1 MARQPGGDETSPRS
15 RPSGDP
21 TSTSPSL
28 ALALALALL
37 ASAGACYH
45 DVAEHYATPSEPE
58 QEQEQELQD
67 RPHKKLDPATVRA
80 RLPDPG
86 GPLAP
91 ALTRA
96 ADVVRGDELAA
107 IDLCSDCHGD
117 IVDQWR
123 SSAHAWAS
131 FNNPIYRA
139 SIERFQGVLGRQNS
153 RACAACHDP
162 ALLVDGAIDRP
173 VTADDPRA
181 HVGVS
186 CMTCH
191 GIDRVNTDGNGSY
204 HLARSTPQ
212 IPDLDD
218 ASSIAAHR
226 REVRSPAL
234 RSGDLCG
241 SCHRA
246 FVDATTGHPS
256 HFTGADDLGSWQSSA
271 YAGHP
276 RRLDQDITKQSCIDC
291 HMPTEAAGNDLAAN
305 AGKVTSHR
313 FLGGHTWLAAMR
325 GDPETAAKTAQF
337 LRGAASLDITAI
349 HHGERTTMP
358 ADAAPVIT
366 GEHIEAEIVI
376 RNLRVGHRFPGGT
389 RDAHDTRLEVEL
401 RLADGSLLARSD
413 AHRLRSGVL
422 GEDGRRRFA
431 REVEDLRASAYDHTI
446 APRDATVVRFALQL
460 PQDLPSTAWPLRL
473 EARLLHRSR
482 SQDLSKETCRSSQ
495 SPKAAAF
502 LRASEK
508 LSGDHLD
515 PCIAPPEVL
524 IAETQI
530 ELGQGAQSLSPRATW
545 QRLYE
550 LGLGLEHEVQE
561 RLDRSKRAYEAALEL
576 CDEAQGRAMIVGGLA
591 SIAARQGRV
600 NDALALTDELAA
612 NSLPREDPQAPIAPA
627 IDVLRGQALTA
638 VWRFDDALAP
648 LSRIADSLPGDP
660 LAWRELALA
669 YGSAGSPE
677 AALQAAQ
684 RGLELRP
691 RDAALLRTQ
700 ALALRSLAHPDAA
713 AALDAYLLHRPAD
726 SGPELR
732 STCSRNSEA
741 CALER
746 LPVHTH
752 ELILIPN

>member
-1 MARQPGGDETSPRS
+1 MVRRPGGNKTSPRM
-15 RPSGDP
+15 RPPSAL
-21 TSTSPSL
+21 TSAVLT
-28 ALALALALL
+28 LALL
-37 ASAGACYH
+37 ATGACH
-45 DVAEHYATPSEPE
+45 RDVAERYEAPNEPDQESQRGLPKKIDLATI
-58 QEQEQELQD
+58 
-67 RPHKKLDPATVRA
+67 RA
-80 RLPDPG
+80 HLPDPG

-96 ADVVRGDELAA
+96 ADIVRGDELAA
-107 IDLCSDCHGD
+107 IDLCSDCHSD
-117 IVDQWR
+117 IVAQWR

-139 SIERFQGVLGRQNS
+139 SIERFQGVLGRHNS

-162 ALLVDGAIDRP
+162 ALLVDGAIDGP
-173 VTADDPRA
+173 IAADDPRA

-191 GIDRVNTDGNGSY
+191 GIDRVSADGNGSY
-204 HLARSTPQ
+204 HLARSTPT

-256 HFTGADDLGSWQSSA
+256 HFSGADDLGSWQSSA

-276 RRLDQDITKQSCIDC
+276 RKLDQDIAPQSCIDC
-291 HMPTEAAGNDLAAN
+291 HMPALAAGDDLAAS
-305 AGKVTSHR
+305 AGTVASHR

-325 GDPETAAKTAQF
+325 GDLESAAKTGQF
-337 LRGAASLDITAI
+337 LRGSASLDIAAI
-349 HHGERTTMP
+349 RHGERTTMP
-358 ADAAPVIT
+358 ADAAPVIA
-366 GEHIEAEIVI
+366 GERILAEIVI

-401 RLADGSLLARSD
+401 RLADGSLLARND

-431 REVEDLRASAYDHTI
+431 REVEDLRVSAYDHTI

-460 PQDLPSTAWPLRL
+460 PQHLPPTAWPLRL
-473 EARLLHRSR
+473 EARLVHRSR
-482 SQDLSKETCRSSQ
+482 SQELAQETCNASRS
-495 SPKAAAF
+495 PEAAAF

-515 PCIAPPEVL
+515 ACIAPPEVL

-530 ELGQGAQSLSPRATW
+530 ELGQGAEQLSQRATW

-576 CDEAQGRAMIVGGLA
+576 CDDAQGRAMILGGLA

-600 NDALALTDELAA
+600 NDALALADELAA
-612 NSLPREDPQAPIAPA
+612 RSPQADAQAPIAPA

-638 VWRFDDALAP
+638 VWRFDEALAP

-700 ALALRSLAHPDAA
+700 ALALRSLAHPEAA
-713 AALDAYLLHRPAD
+713 KALDAYLLRRPAD

-752 ELILIPN
+752 ELVLVPH

>member
-1 MARQPGGDETSPRS
+1 MARRPGGDET
-15 RPSGDP
+15 RPQMRP
-21 TSTSPSL
+21 PPKPAIAWAVL
-28 ALALALALL
+28 PLALALL
-37 ASAGACYH
+37 APTGACNR
-45 DVAEHYATPSEPE
+45 DAAEQHEAPVELE
-58 QEQEQELQD
+58 QEVTEV
-67 RPHKKLDPATVRA
+67 DPAAIRA

-96 ADVVRGDELAA
+96 ADIVRGDELAA
-107 IDLCSDCHGD
+107 IDLCSDCHRD
-117 IVDQWR
+117 IVEQWR

-139 SIERFQGVLGRQNS
+139 SIERFQGVLGREHS

-162 ALLVDGAIDRP
+162 ALLVDGAID
-173 VTADDPRA
+173 TAIKADDPRA

-191 GIDRVNTDGNGSY
+191 GIDRVSADGNGSY
-204 HLARSTPQ
+204 HLARSSPR

-226 REVRSPAL
+226 REVRSPAM

-241 SCHRA
+241 ACHRA
-246 FVDATTGHPS
+246 FVDRSTGHPS
-256 HFTGADDLGSWQSSA
+256 HFMGADDLGSWQSSA

-276 RRLDQDITKQSCIDC
+276 RRLDQDIPPQSCIDC
-291 HMPTEAAGNDLAAN
+291 HMPATASKHDRAAN
-305 AGKVTSHR
+305 SGKVASHR
-313 FLGGHTWLAAMR
+313 FLGGHTWLAAIR
-325 GDPETAAKTAQF
+325 GDPETMAQTADF
-337 LRGAASLDITAI
+337 LRDAASVDIAAI
-349 HHGERTTMP
+349 HHGSHTTMP
-358 ADAAPVIT
+358 ADAAPVVA
-366 GEHIEAEIVI
+366 GQRIEAEVVI

-389 RDAHDTRLEVEL
+389 RDAHDTRLEVRVYRASGE
-401 RLADGSLLARSD
+401 LLARGD
-413 AHRLRSGVL
+413 PHRLRAGVL

-446 APRDATVVRFALQL
+446 APRDAAVVRFAVQL
-460 PQDLPSTAWPLRL
+460 PQDLPAAAWPLRL
-473 EARLLHRSR
+473 EARLVHRSR
-482 SQDLSKETCRSSQ
+482 SKELAQETCKAAQ
-495 SPKAAAF
+495 SPEAMAF
-502 LRASEK
+502 LRASEEQ
-508 LSGDHLD
+508 SGDQLD
-515 PCIAPPEVL
+515 PCIEPPELL
-524 IAETQI
+524 IARTQI
-530 ELGQGAQSLSPRATW
+530 EIGEGATSLSSRVTW
-545 QRLYE
+545 RRLYE

-561 RLDRSKRAYEAALEL
+561 RLDRSKRAYEAALDL
-576 CDEAQGRAMIVGGLA
+576 CDEAEGKVMILGGLA

-600 NDALALTDELAA
+600 DDALALAEEIAA
-612 NSLPREDPQAPIAPA
+612 ESLLQNDQAPLAPA
-627 IDVLRGQALTA
+627 IDVLRGQALSA

-648 LSRIADSLPGDP
+648 LSRVVDALPGEP

-700 ALALRSLAHPDAA
+700 ALALRSLAHPEAA
-713 AALDAYLLHRPAD
+713 TALEAYLSRRPTD

-732 STCSRNSEA
+732 STCSRISET

-752 ELILIPN
+752 ELRLVDN